1 MGAGLRPRRARP
13 ARSVGAIVSSQFAT
27 AHHLDDRQPLR
38 GRDRNPARS
47 SPDRAR
53 HPERSRPSGPL
64 LGAVTISTALFDRQL
79 RPASD
84 AGVLADTGGATPAA
98 QQSLTNLLAGFPSA
112 KVRTI
117 NAYIKTTQAS
127 IDTLL
132 NLFYVLLALSV
143 IVSLFGI
150 VNTLA
155 LSIVERTREIGA
167 LRAIGMTRRQ
177 LTRMIRIESE
187 ITALIGRRIG
197 IVVGLALAAL
207 ATRARHLEPQLHV
220 PWTTLL
226 VLAIAFFAGMAAG
239 VFPARRAAHLDPLQ
253 ALHYE

>member
-1 MGAGLRPRRARP
+1 M
-13 ARSVGAIVSSQFAT
+13 
-27 AHHLDDRQPLR
+27 
-38 GRDRNPARS
+38 
-47 SPDRAR
+47 
-53 HPERSRPSGPL
+53 
-64 LGAVTISTALFDRQL
+64 
-79 RPASD
+79 
-84 AGVLADTGGATPAA
+84 
-98 QQSLTNLLAGFPSA
+98 
-112 KVRTI
+112 
-117 NAYIKTTQAS
+117 
-127 IDTLL
+127 
-132 NLFYVLLALSV
+132 LLALSV

-187 ITALIGRRIG
+187 ITALIGAVIG
-197 IVVGLALAAL
+197 IVVGVALAAL
-207 ATRARHLEPQLHV
+207 ATAGSATWNLSFSV

-226 VLAIAFFAGMAAG
+226 VLAIAAFFAGMAAG

>member
-1 MGAGLRPRRARP
+1 M
-13 ARSVGAIVSSQFAT
+13 
-27 AHHLDDRQPLR
+27 
-38 GRDRNPARS
+38 
-47 SPDRAR
+47 
-53 HPERSRPSGPL
+53 
-64 LGAVTISTALFDRQL
+64 
-79 RPASD
+79 
-84 AGVLADTGGATPAA
+84 
-98 QQSLTNLLAGFPSA
+98 
-112 KVRTI
+112 
-117 NAYIKTTQAS
+117 
-127 IDTLL
+127 
-132 NLFYVLLALSV
+132 

-187 ITALIGRRIG
+187 ITALIGAAIG
-197 IVVGLALAAL
+197 ISVGLALAGL
-207 ATRARHLEPQLHV
+207 ATAGLATWNLSFTV

-226 VLAIAFFAGMAAG
+226 VLATVAFLAGMAAG